1 MNECGRGRNKPAAVF
16 VVSAAT
22 HLLRSGSPTMYVMD
36 VKPVETARP
45 LDVRCYNGAAIAAWL
60 DHLAALRIAVFRDWP
75 YLYDGDEDYELEY
88 LQAYVQSPRSVVVL
102 AFDGDQVVGAST
114 GLPLA
119 DESEAFT
126 ASFAQTSIA
135 ASEVF
140 YCGESV
146 LLPQYRGR
154 GIGHRF
160 FDERE
165 AHARSYGDYAFTA
178 FCAVDR
184 EPTHPRRPAFHRGN
198 EPFWQKRGY
207 RPRPELRARLPWR
220 ELGQDHDIDHTLT
233 FWLRPLERT
242 R

>member
-1 MNECGRGRNKPAAVF
+1 MNERGRGRNQPTAAF
-16 VVSAAT
+16 VVPAAT
-22 HLLRSGSPTMYVMD
+22 HPPTGVPNMYVMD

-45 LDVRCYNGAAIAAWL
+45 IEVRCYNGAAIAPWL

-75 YLYDGDEDYELEY
+75 YLYDGDEEYEAQY
-88 LQAYVQSPRSVVVL
+88 LQTYLRSPRSVAVL
-102 AFDGDQVVGAST
+102 AFDGGMVVGAST
-114 GLPLA
+114 GLPLV
-119 DESEAFT
+119 DESAEFT
-126 ASFAQTSIA
+126 EPFEQGSIP

-154 GIGHRF
+154 GLGHRF

-165 AHARSYGDYAFTA
+165 AHARSYGDYAWTA

-184 EPTHPRRPAFHRGN
+184 ETTHPRRPAFHRGN
-198 EPFWQKRGY
+198 EPFWHKRGY
-207 RPRPELRARLPWR
+207 RARPELRAHLPWR
-220 ELGQDHDIDHTLT
+220 ELEHPLDVDHTLT